1 MELFGI
7 NTNEKECSRNVPV
20 RSVPSLETKL
30 PLNYLNH
37 ARIEETKLMRS
48 SIKHSFTQK
57 RAFLAGKNIT
67 CAGLLQAA
75 SISLRI
81 DVWEPCL

>member
-1 MELFGI
+1 MFQECPC
-7 NTNEKECSRNVPV
+7 KEC
-20 RSVPSLETKL
+20 PSLETKL

-75 SISLRI
+75 SISFADRCVGAMSL
-81 DVWEPCL
+81 VTTELSLYLPN